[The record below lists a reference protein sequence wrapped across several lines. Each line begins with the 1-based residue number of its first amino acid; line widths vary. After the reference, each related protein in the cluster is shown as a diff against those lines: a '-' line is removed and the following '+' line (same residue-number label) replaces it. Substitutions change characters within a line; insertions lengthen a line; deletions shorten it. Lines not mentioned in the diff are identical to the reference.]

1 MHLKKFNV
9 LGFDVDI
16 INFHDA
22 LKLTLQRLQENNN
35 THIVTINPEIIQAGS
50 KDEELK
56 TILKS
61 ADLTIADGVGV
72 MLALKL
78 SGVKDASR
86 IPGVDFAFN
95 LLKEAAKLNYPVA
108 LVGSK
113 DEIINKAC
121 ENLKL
126 KIPDLNITYCHNGF
140 FDKNEESIIQQE
152 IIRTSP
158 KIVLVAMGGKKQE
171 MFIKDLKDKIEGCV
185 FIGVGGSFDVW
196 SGYVKRAPV
205 VFQKLGLEWLYRVI
219 SQPSRFKRIFPTLP
233 MFLIKVIISNMLK
246 ESGGSN

>member
-121 ENLKL
+121 ENLK
-126 KIPDLNITYCHNGF
+126 T
-140 FDKNEESIIQQE
+140 
-152 IIRTSP
+152 
-158 KIVLVAMGGKKQE
+158 
-171 MFIKDLKDKIEGCV
+171 
-185 FIGVGGSFDVW
+185 
-196 SGYVKRAPV
+196 
-205 VFQKLGLEWLYRVI
+205 
-219 SQPSRFKRIFPTLP
+219 
-233 MFLIKVIISNMLK
+233 
-246 ESGGSN
+246 

>member
-16 INFHDA
+16 INFNDA
-22 LKLTLQRLQENNN
+22 LKYTLNRLEDGKN
-35 THIVTINPEIIQAGS
+35 THIVTINPEIIEQGN

-56 TILKS
+56 AILQS
-61 ADLTIADGVGV
+61 ADLTIPDGVGV

-78 SGVKDASR
+78 SGVNNASR

-95 LLKEAAKLNYPVA
+95 LLKESAKFNYPVA
-108 LVGSK
+108 LIGSK

-126 KIPDLNITYCHNGF
+126 KIPNLNISYCHNGF
-140 FDKNEESIIQQE
+140 FDKNKEKMIQEELIK
-152 IIRTSP
+152 TSP

-171 MFIKDLKDKIEGCV
+171 LFIKNIKDKIDGCV

-196 SGYVKRAPV
+196 SGYVKRAPLI
-205 VFQKLGLEWLYRVI
+205 FQKLGLEWLYRVI

-233 MFLIKVIISNMLK
+233 LFIIKVIINNMLK
-246 ESGGSN
+246 ESGGCN

>member
-108 LVGSK
+108 
-113 DEIINKAC
+113 
-121 ENLKL
+121 
-126 KIPDLNITYCHNGF
+126 
-140 FDKNEESIIQQE
+140 
-152 IIRTSP
+152 
-158 KIVLVAMGGKKQE
+158 
-171 MFIKDLKDKIEGCV
+171 
-185 FIGVGGSFDVW
+185 
-196 SGYVKRAPV
+196 
-205 VFQKLGLEWLYRVI
+205 
-219 SQPSRFKRIFPTLP
+219 
-233 MFLIKVIISNMLK
+233 
-246 ESGGSN
+246 

>member
-1 MHLKKFNV
+1 MHLKKINV

-22 LKLTLQRLQENNN
+22 LELTIQRLQENKN
-35 THIVTINPEIIQAGS
+35 THIVTINPEIIIAGN
-50 KDEELK
+50 KDLQLR

-61 ADLTIADGVGV
+61 ADLTIPDGVGV

-78 SGVKDASR
+78 SGIKNAPR

-95 LLKEAAKLNYPVA
+95 LLKESVKFNYPIA
-108 LVGSK
+108 LIGAK
-113 DEIINKAC
+113 DEILDKTC
-121 ENLKL
+121 KNLKL
-126 KIPDLNITYCHNGF
+126 KIPDLNIAYCHNGF
-140 FDKNEESIIQQE
+140 FDTNEEKIIQKE
-152 IIRTSP
+152 IVKTSP
-158 KIVLVAMGGKKQE
+158 KILLVAMGGKKQE
-171 MFIKDLKDKIEGCV
+171 MFIKNIKDKIEGCV

-196 SGYVKRAPV
+196 SGYIKRAPV
-205 VFQKLGLEWLYRVI
+205 IFQKLGLEWLYRVV

-246 ESGGSN
+246 ESSGIN